1 MMVVCVRVRESGD
14 PLSVSDGVLTT
25 TMEDRASRR
34 EPREVYEREI
44 GWGFRVR
51 VLDTE
56 APISAPRRE
65 ARRRYYAA
73 AAALARRRR
82 ANKRTALKALIVEGG
97 GCALRLLHK
106 ERIAHSTRKN
116 RFRTIRD
123 TRPTPQKQHDI
134 SFLPSSQHHHTGSS
148 RYLARQHCTS
158 LSRSLSR
165 SLHWIVSHQRAG
177 GIVAF
182 HYEAAW
188 A

>member
-1 MMVVCVRVRESGD
+1 
-14 PLSVSDGVLTT
+14 
-25 TMEDRASRR
+25 MEDRASRR

-123 TRPTPQKQHDI
+123 TRPTPQEQHDI
-134 SFLPSSQHHHTGSS
+134 SFLPSSLSPPLSTTPLLQIS
-148 RYLARQHCTS
+148 RSTTLN
-158 LSRSLSR
+158 LSRSLAR
-165 SLHWIVSHQRAG
+165 SIGLCHINEQV
-177 GIVAF
+177 V
-182 HYEAAW
+182 
-188 A
+188 